1 MWDLQLSPV
10 IWFSDSLGHPLLG
23 IAQKSSPHW
32 GILQKYINSWS
43 YIWWT
48 KKALDWLDPLRF
60 CKKWDS
66 SHTIPC
72 WAWTFLGSI
81 SRMYVFSHRIC
92 FNCLHPSPQFQLA
105 NHSKW
110 SNVSK
115 FFKWHGGHLEE
126 EILPNL
132 ESSSWLKNTY
142 PRSPVRPLL
151 HQRLLHA
158 RPPAADFPEDPS
170 EPEKLK
176 IEKPFSHQK
185 VKKLRRAK
193 KPVAKILGTK
203 LNQNF
208 FYP

>member
-1 MWDLQLSPV
+1 MSPGFLILWDIPFWESPKNPAPTEE
-10 IWFSDSLGHPLLG
+10 SYRN
-23 IAQKSSPHW
+23 
-32 GILQKYINSWS
+32 ILNSWS

-48 KKALDWLDPLRF
+48 KALDWLDPLRF
-60 CKKWDS
+60 CKKMG
-66 SHTIPC
+66 IPVTQLP
-72 WAWTFLGSI
+72 AEHGLFFGSI

-110 SNVSK
+110 SNLSK

-151 HQRLLHA
+151 HQRLLHV

-185 VKKLRRAK
+185 VKKLRRRPKSWWPKSWAQNS
-193 KPVAKILGTK
+193 TE
-203 LNQNF
+203 NF